1 MSSLVVETGPVSWA
15 WPYLQGT
22 YRIKVQEKSPVFF
35 YILYLKKLFWFL
47 NVLYSIW
54 DCICNYNKVLWNE

>member
-1 MSSLVVETGPVSWA
+1 MLSLVVETGPVSWA

-47 NVLYSIW
+47 NELYTIW
-54 DCICNYNKVLWNE
+54 DYL